1 MLRSAA
7 KTLATSGS
15 LEQHCA
21 QPWAEAEQAQQL
33 SRIISP
39 QRDLQAFAVPGGVA
53 LHCWYRSWDVLGK
66 THKCTHGCKA
76 SRNFP
81 FRAAQKLQMIIT
93 LFTRPLIYFCQISSV
108 FCTVL
113 SPSMFNH
120 NDNHNLVSISVTV
133 TVKVIC
139 MNVYAS
145 TACTNLFNAFDSSH
159 PDSLC
164 SRAVFVDQAWPA
176 SNKLKVLFLEAVWET
191 LLSFTWSHVQT
202 LSFRENLH
210 SLI

>member
-120 NDNHNLVSISVTV
+120 DDNHNLVSISVTV

-202 LSFRENLH
+202 LSFLENLH